1 MFLSVNV
8 LRFLRSVFSLM
19 CCEMCD
25 VFEMLNKNFIYGR
38 KLRVRR
44 RMKININ
51 RFFYCIVK
59 I

>member
-1 MFLSVNV
+1 MFLSVYV

-38 KLRVRR
+38 KLRVR
-44 RMKININ
+44 MKINRIKLID
-51 RFFYCIVK
+51 FFIVL
-59 I
+59 